1 MAPVRGGE
9 PRPAVRDP
17 APAPGKRDGAA
28 AGRPPGRDR
37 SRARDRHRL
46 PGPGLWPRG
55 QEPGGGGG
63 ADHDHAGVPAG
74 GVHHR
79 RGAPG
84 AAGRWRGRQ
93 GRGGHHPRAGL
104 DSRDDGRRYEA
115 GVRMVT
121 STGSVG
127 SVMPASGRTLPTIP
141 RTRLP
146 LLIAAL
152 VCLLAGLWGGLILL
166 GLPVPTLLATTAEE
180 HGVLMAL
187 GFLGTVISLE
197 RAVALGRP
205 WAFAAP
211 ALAGAGGFAVLVSLP
226 PLVGRLVVYVVVHRI
241 QPALHLR
248 VMAAGAVCWYVA
260 TLLWLMGWSLPRLV
274 PWIAGFL
281 ILTIIGERLELARV
295 AFLTRT
301 SVRQFLA
308 GAVIFGVGLI
318 LTTTAATT
326 GSTGIRLA
334 GAGMIALAAWGS
346 VHDVAR
352 RTVKIAGVTRFMAV
366 CLLAGYVWLFVGGA
380 VWLLAGNLGA
390 SVAIYDAA
398 LHAVF
403 LGFVMS
409 MIFGHAPVIVPAVL
423 RVRLPFR
430 PWFYVHVG
438 LLHASL
444 LARVILGDGLGSV
457 LWWRVGGVGT
467 ELAVLGFL
475 AASVI
480 AVRQARRKGRSA

>member
-1 MAPVRGGE
+1 
-9 PRPAVRDP
+9 
-17 APAPGKRDGAA
+17 
-28 AGRPPGRDR
+28 
-37 SRARDRHRL
+37 
-46 PGPGLWPRG
+46 
-55 QEPGGGGG
+55 
-63 ADHDHAGVPAG
+63 
-74 GVHHR
+74 
-79 RGAPG
+79 
-84 AAGRWRGRQ
+84 
-93 GRGGHHPRAGL
+93 
-104 DSRDDGRRYEA
+104 
-115 GVRMVT
+115 MVT
-121 STGSVG
+121 STGSADT
-127 SVMPASGRTLPTIP
+127 VMPANGRTSSTIP

-146 LLIAAL
+146 LFIAAL
-152 VCLLAGLWGGLILL
+152 VCLLAGLWGGLLLL

-211 ALAGAGGFAVLVSLP
+211 ALAGAGGVAVLVSLP
-226 PLVGRLVVYVVVHRI
+226 PMVGRLLLCAASIVLVVVYVVVHRI

-274 PWIAGFL
+274 PWVAGFL

-301 SVRQFLA
+301 SVHQFLA
-308 GAVIFGVGLI
+308 GAVIFGAGLI
-318 LTTTAATT
+318 LTTTTTT
-326 GSTGIRLA
+326 GSSGVRLA
-334 GAGMIALAAWGS
+334 GAGMIALAVWGS

-352 RTVKIAGVTRFMAV
+352 RTVKIPGVTRFMAV
-366 CLLAGYVWLFVGGA
+366 CLLAGYVWLFIGGA
-380 VWLLAGNLGA
+380 IWLLAGNLGA

-457 LWWRVGGVGT
+457 LCWRVGGVGT

>member
-1 MAPVRGGE
+1 
-9 PRPAVRDP
+9 
-17 APAPGKRDGAA
+17 
-28 AGRPPGRDR
+28 
-37 SRARDRHRL
+37 
-46 PGPGLWPRG
+46 
-55 QEPGGGGG
+55 
-63 ADHDHAGVPAG
+63 
-74 GVHHR
+74 
-79 RGAPG
+79 
-84 AAGRWRGRQ
+84 
-93 GRGGHHPRAGL
+93 
-104 DSRDDGRRYEA
+104 
-115 GVRMVT
+115 MVT
-121 STGSVG
+121 STGPVARPG
-127 SVMPASGRTLPTIP
+127 GRVAPTIA
-141 RTRLP
+141 RSRLP
-146 LLIAAL
+146 VLIAAL
-152 VCLLAGLWGGLILL
+152 ACLLAGLWGGLLLL
-166 GLPVPTLLATTAEE
+166 GLPVPTLLATSAEE
-180 HGVLMAL
+180 HGILMAL

-197 RAVALGRP
+197 RAVALGRA

-211 ALAGAGGFAVLVSLP
+211 ALAGAGGIAVLVSLP
-226 PLVGRLVVYVVVHRI
+226 PMVGRLLLCAASIVLVVVYVVVHRI

-281 ILTIIGERLELARV
+281 VLTIIGERLELARV
-295 AFLTRT
+295 AFLTRS

-318 LTTTAATT
+318 LTTTTAAT
-326 GSTGIRLA
+326 GSTGVRVA

-430 PWFYVHVG
+430 PWFYGHVG

-444 LARVILGDGLGSV
+444 LARVILGDWLGSV

-480 AVRQARRKGRSA
+480 AVRQARRRGRAA

>member
-1 MAPVRGGE
+1 
-9 PRPAVRDP
+9 
-17 APAPGKRDGAA
+17 
-28 AGRPPGRDR
+28 
-37 SRARDRHRL
+37 
-46 PGPGLWPRG
+46 
-55 QEPGGGGG
+55 
-63 ADHDHAGVPAG
+63 
-74 GVHHR
+74 
-79 RGAPG
+79 
-84 AAGRWRGRQ
+84 
-93 GRGGHHPRAGL
+93 
-104 DSRDDGRRYEA
+104 
-115 GVRMVT
+115 MVT

-127 SVMPASGRTLPTIP
+127 SAVPASGRTLPTIP

-146 LLIAAL
+146 LFIAAL
-152 VCLLAGLWGGLILL
+152 VCLLAGLWGGLLLL

-211 ALAGAGGFAVLVSLP
+211 ALAGAGGVAVLVSLP
-226 PLVGRLVVYVVVHRI
+226 PMVGRLLLCAASIVLVVVYVVVHRI

-248 VMAAGAVCWYVA
+248 VMVAGAVCWYVA

-308 GAVIFGVGLI
+308 GAVILGVGLI
-318 LTTTAATT
+318 LTTTATT
-326 GSTGIRLA
+326 GSTGVRLA
-334 GAGMIALAAWGS
+334 GAGMIALAVWGF

-352 RTVKIAGVTRFMAV
+352 RTVKIPGVTRFMAV
-366 CLLAGYVWLFVGGA
+366 CLLAGYVWLFIGGA
-380 VWLLAGNLGA
+380 IWLLAGDLGA

-398 LHAVF
+398 LHSVF

-444 LARVILGDGLGSV
+444 LARVIEGDGLGSV
-457 LWWRVGGVGT
+457 LCWRVGGVGT